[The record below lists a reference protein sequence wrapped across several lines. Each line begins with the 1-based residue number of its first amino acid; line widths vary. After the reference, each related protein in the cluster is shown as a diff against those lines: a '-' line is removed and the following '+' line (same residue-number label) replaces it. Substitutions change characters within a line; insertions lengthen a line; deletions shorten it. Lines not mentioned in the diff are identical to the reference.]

1 MKIMGKL
8 DGKVAL
14 ITSGSTGIGR
24 GIGAAFLA
32 EGARIVING
41 RDPEKGERALKEL
54 NAGERGHFVRGDVTI
69 REDVDAVVD
78 GTVEKFGRLDILVNN
93 AGGLIKTAPVA
104 NLADEDWDYAVK
116 WNLYSAFWASRK
128 ALGYML
134 PQKSG
139 RIINI
144 SSVEGKHGKPA
155 IPAYVTCKHAM
166 IGLTK
171 AIARENGTSGVT
183 CNAICPGLVW
193 TDVLVATGP
202 DSAREMGLTFDQ
214 MVEQFAQETALKR
227 ITTVDEV
234 AAVAVLLASEVGAGI
249 TGAAYN
255 VDGGTAAY

>member
-1 MKIMGKL
+1 MGKL
-8 DGKVAL
+8 DGKVAV

-24 GIGAAFLA
+24 GIGEAFLV
-32 EGARIVING
+32 EGAKIVING
-41 RDPEKGERALKEL
+41 RDTEKGERALKEMS
-54 NAGERGHFVRGDVTI
+54 AGERGHFVRGDVTV

-78 GTVEKFGRLDILVNN
+78 GAVEKFGRIDILVNN

-104 NLADEDWDYAVK
+104 GLADEDWDYAVK

-155 IPAYVTCKHAM
+155 IPAYVTCKHAL

-171 AIARENGTSGVT
+171 AIAKENGTSGVT

-202 DSAREMGLTFDQ
+202 DSAREMGITFEQ
-214 MVEQFAQETALKR
+214 MVDQFAQETALKR
-227 ITTVDEV
+227 ISTVEEV
-234 AAVAVLLASEVGAGI
+234 AAVAVLLASDVAAGI
-249 TGAAYN
+249 TGSAYN